1 MTPIVGESGKV
12 EYVVEHRLPVRE
24 ASSFSAERDLAGKSP
39 ALNRMAEPVRRVGP
53 SGSTALLLGE
63 SGTGKEPVAQAI
75 PSKAVP
81 SRDRSRRWNARG

>member
-1 MTPIVGESGKV
+1 
-12 EYVVEHRLPVRE
+12 
-24 ASSFSAERDLAGKSP
+24 
-39 ALNRMAEPVRRVGP
+39 MAEPVRRVGR